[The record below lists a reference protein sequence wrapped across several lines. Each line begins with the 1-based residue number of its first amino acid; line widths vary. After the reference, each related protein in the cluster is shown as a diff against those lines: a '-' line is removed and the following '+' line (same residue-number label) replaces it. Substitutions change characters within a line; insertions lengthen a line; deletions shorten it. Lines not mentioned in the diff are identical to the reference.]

1 MGLVKKKAS
10 CIELLIK
17 KLSRAAGPIAFTE
30 SIIFLF
36 LLLTNAVMSATAML
50 LELGNK
56 LSPNSVLSDRFNWL
70 VKKLLSAGVST
81 MLSVLWRPIMLLIT
95 GFDNSCRCLLST
107 PSKG

>member
-1 MGLVKKKAS
+1 MVKKKAS

-17 KLSRAAGPIAFTE
+17 KLSRAAGPIALTE

-36 LLLTNAVMSATAML
+36 LLLTNAVISATAIL

-56 LSPNSVLSDRFNWL
+56 LSSNTVISDLFNWL

-81 MLSVLWRPIMLLIT
+81 MLSVLCRPIMLLIT
-95 GFDNSCRCLLST
+95 GFDNSFNCLFST